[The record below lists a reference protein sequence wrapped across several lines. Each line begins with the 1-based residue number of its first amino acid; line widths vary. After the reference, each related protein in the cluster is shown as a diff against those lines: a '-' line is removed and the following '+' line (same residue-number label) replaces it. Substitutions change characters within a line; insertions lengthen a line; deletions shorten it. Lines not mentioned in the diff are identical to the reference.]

1 MDARKNASKA
11 AHKLPYS
18 LPKLKEFGPVGS
30 LTQGG
35 SAGATETGVG
45 MMNPN
50 QMA

>member
-1 MDARKNASKA
+1 MDTRKKVRKTLNKS
-11 AHKLPYS
+11 PYTVPR
-18 LPKLKEFGPVGS
+18 LREFGPVGS

-35 SAGATETGVG
+35 SAGTVETGVG

>member
-1 MDARKNASKA
+1 MDTRKKVRKTALKS
-11 AHKLPYS
+11 PYS
-18 LPKLKEFGPVGS
+18 SPRLREFGPVGS

-35 SAGATETGVG
+35 SAGVTEVGTG